1 VPRRRPRLALFALLI
16 ALQGCSGLP
25 SAPTSGG
32 QAPSTA
38 PSFEGVTVSAID
50 GQPIAGVTVKIGSQT
65 AVSDANG
72 AFGVQNVGSGSQTA
86 ILMSASV
93 VERHKLVTTPSL
105 EPARESLI
113 PGIFDL
119 VAFDQMFRSG
129 NAGLQRWTSAPS
141 LVVLTTV
148 MKYANALGGQDEYYA
163 TSEQLTEEETTVLID
178 QLTQGLGLLT
188 GNTFT
193 SFAAIERESVSSGT
207 KVSTLRSGKIVIG
220 RYQGIVGLINTIG
233 FGRWATDDS
242 GQVIGGAVYLDRD
255 FDKSS
260 EARRLLRTHELG
272 HALGYGHVTA
282 RTSIMNPSIGPEPTT
297 FDRQGAVIAF
307 QRLPGNQ
314 SPDTDPGTS
323 PASGGPLGM
332 APGISSP
339 VWSPP
344 IICGPRPQ

>member
-1 VPRRRPRLALFALLI
+1 MPRRLRLALFGLLI
-16 ALQGCSGLP
+16 ASQGCGGSP

-32 QAPSTA
+32 QAPSAA
-38 PSFEGVTVSAID
+38 PSFDGVTVSAID
-50 GQPIAGVTVKIGSQT
+50 GQPIAGVTVKISSQT
-65 AVSDANG
+65 AVSDENG
-72 AFGVQNVGSGSQTA
+72 AFRVQNVGSGSQAA
-86 ILMSASV
+86 ILTGTSV
-93 VERHKLVTTPSL
+93 VERHKLVTMPSV

-113 PGIFDL
+113 PGTFDL

-129 NAGLQRWTSAPS
+129 HGGLQRWMSAPS

-178 QLTQGLGLLT
+178 QLTQALALLT

-193 SFAAIERESVSSGT
+193 SFAAVDREAVSSGT
-207 KVSTLRSGKIVIG
+207 KVGTFRSGKIVVG
-220 RYQGIVGLINTIG
+220 RYKGVEGLLNTIG
-233 FGRWATDDS
+233 FGRWAIDDS
-242 GQVIGGAVYLDRD
+242 GQVLGGAVYLDRD
-255 FDKSS
+255 FDKSN

-272 HALGYGHVTA
+272 HALGYSHVTA
-282 RTSIMNPSIGPEPTT
+282 RASIMNPSIGPEPTT
-297 FDRQGAVIAF
+297 FDRQGPIIAF

-314 SPDTDPGTS
+314 SPDTDPETS
-323 PASGGPLGM
+323 PVSGGRFGIG
-332 APGISSP
+332 PGSSSP